1 MKRLFITY
9 LLLATS
15 LLANAQFSGKG
26 SGTAEDPYQI
36 STPIHVDEIRN
47 LTGVKDVCLVLTGDI
62 DMSDYITENYGD
74 AGWYPIPNFQG
85 NLNGCG
91 YTISGLRIN
100 RPTLDMVGFF
110 STMNNATIR
119 NIILEYNGDIISGNN
134 ETGKS
139 IYTYTGA
146 FTAKA
151 ENCEI
156 SRCGT
161 IAKKII
167 TSINGG
173 YCYTGGF
180 VGSISSG
187 VIKECSCVFQEL
199 SALSSYMHMYTGG
212 LLGYAFASTII
223 DNRVTGNIKGRTHCC
238 GVSSYLVSESKVERC
253 LFEGRVRGYCFD
265 DYDQSFNSHNYIGRF
280 SGLNTEGYNSSTAA
294 NVIIADTISSEG
306 NKSRDNYGTLI
317 CRVGV
322 CGASINS
329 QFTNRA
335 SVTTKLIAEGKE
347 LTIEDNISNG
357 LSTGHSMLKQKS
369 LYANM
374 GWDMENVWSIDNGN
388 SYPRLKWEVEK
399 GLVKPILTIYNGKDE
414 INEGDIIQFNAE
426 KKTANLPG
434 GITYTY
440 YQCDTDD
447 PTIKNTSKQQQEVTV
462 TVTSSDYKHLN
473 WSGINETV
481 ADMSAIEETRK
492 VILESDNSLPL
503 KLHATFADGD
513 FTTYTANVT
522 VSCKDYTKSFT
533 IEFVNENPNK
543 PVCPTPT
550 ITYSD
555 GELSF
560 GCDCEGEPLY
570 HVSTTSPDVKDVELT
585 GNKLSLERTYN
596 IEVYAT
602 ASSYV
607 PSDTARLTICWLDM
621 ETEDE
626 DGIVEI
632 KSIPVQVSF
641 ADGSLQIKNVPKNAK
656 IELYDLSGILLKSM
670 TANISTIVIDVPQVN
685 DYLIIKVNNKSF
697 KFKM

>member
-26 SGTAEDPYQI
+26 SGTAEDPYLI

-47 LTGVKDVCLVLTGDI
+47 LAGVKDVCFVLTKDI
-62 DMSDYITENYGD
+62 DMTDYITENYGNQ
-74 AGWYPIPNFQG
+74 GWYPIPDFQG

-100 RPTLDMVGFF
+100 RPALDKVGFF
-110 STMNNATIR
+110 STASYATFS
-119 NIILEYNGDIISGNN
+119 NLTLEYTGEIIGGG
-134 ETGKS
+134 T
-139 IYTYTGA
+139 TGA
-146 FTAKA
+146 FVGKT
-151 ENCEI
+151 NDCEI
-156 SRCGT
+156 NKCGV
-161 IAKKII
+161 IAKCIRSEVPSSYI
-167 TSINGG
+167 
-173 YCYTGGF
+173 GGF
-180 VGSISSG
+180 VGSFSIG
-187 VIKECSCVFQEL
+187 IIKECSCCFSEATNSGSFESRV
-199 SALSSYMHMYTGG
+199 TIGG
-212 LLGYAFASTII
+212 LLGSSYETNVV
-223 DNRVTGNIKGRTHCC
+223 DNRVVGRIVNKGPAG
-238 GVSSYLVSESKVERC
+238 GVVGYVNKSELKNN
-253 LFEGRVRGYCFD
+253 LFEGSVYGEYYSLSDNVGGLFSYDGY
-265 DYDQSFNSHNYIGRF
+265 QSSSNS
-280 SGLNTEGYNSSTAA
+280 
-294 NVIIADTISSEG
+294 NVIIADTIGITGKYSS
-306 NKSRDNYGTLI
+306 THV
-317 CRVGV
+317 CRIGYSNQN
-322 CGASINS
+322 AEITSP
-329 QFTNRA
+329 QANRA
-335 SVTTKLIAEGKE
+335 SVTTKLISAGQE
-347 LTIEDNISNG
+347 LTVEDNEYNG

-440 YQCDTDD
+440 YQCDTDN

-462 TVTSSDYKHLN
+462 TVTSYDYKHLN

-481 ADMSAIEETRK
+481 ADMSAVEETRK

-513 FTTYTANVT
+513 FTTYTANIT
-522 VSCKDYTKSFT
+522 ISCKDYTKSFT

-607 PSDTARLTICWLDM
+607 PSDTARLTICWLDL
-621 ETEDE
+621 ETEE

-632 KSIPVQVSF
+632 KSIPVQVSL
-641 ADGSLQIKNVPKNAK
+641 ANGSLHIKNVPMNAK
-656 IELYDLSGILLKSM
+656 IELYDLSGSLVKSM